1 MNEIQPYPR
10 LKDMRLGKGR
20 LVRPQTE
27 RYGDRLPIDD
37 MQIRD
42 AVCLDHGVQRAVFV
56 RGKWRVCCCGKTVE
70 ERERGEA

>member
-1 MNEIQPYPR
+1 MSATHPR

-27 RYGDRLPIDD
+27 RYGDRPPIDD

-42 AVCLDHGVQRAVFV
+42 AVCLDHGAQRAIWMN
-56 RGKWRVCCCGKTVE
+56 GKWRVCCCGKTVE